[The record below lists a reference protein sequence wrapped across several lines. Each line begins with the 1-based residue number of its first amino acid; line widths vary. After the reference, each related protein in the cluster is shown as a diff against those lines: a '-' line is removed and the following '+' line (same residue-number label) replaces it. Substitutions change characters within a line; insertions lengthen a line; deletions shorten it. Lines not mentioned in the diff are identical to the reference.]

1 MTATTTQLAAP
12 AIRRPRT
19 VLVGTRFASGAAL
32 MTNFGVLAV

>member
-19 VLVGTRFASGAAL
+19 VLVGTMFASAL
-32 MTNFGVLAV
+32 PS